1 MIRKF
6 LMTKADMKNVLG
18 EEIRKY
24 RDQSCYTQ
32 EYMASELGIGQS
44 AYQKIESGVV
54 NISMERLMK
63 IAKIL
68 GKPIDVFTGSG
79 ERINDSSSNVKT
91 INVSEREWSLTQKI
105 ILQQEKRIEE
115 LESKLQRRDD
125 KIWELKQ
132 KLDLA

>member
-1 MIRKF
+1 
-6 LMTKADMKNVLG
+6 MTKADMKNVLG